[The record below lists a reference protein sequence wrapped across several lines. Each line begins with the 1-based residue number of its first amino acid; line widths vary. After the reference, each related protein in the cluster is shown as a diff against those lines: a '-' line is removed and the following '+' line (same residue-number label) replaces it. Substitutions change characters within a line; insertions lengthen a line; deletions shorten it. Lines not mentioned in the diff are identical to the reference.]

1 MIAWGADRSTL
12 IHAEPSWS
20 HPSHAV
26 NHAEVGAI
34 DSNYLRYLGLNYAWD
49 YSCRMTLSSMV
60 VSRDW
65 QEISVLECILS
76 GLRINVDV
84 ESEPERA
91 TAKLQKSKID
101 ALIVDCDLNGSSA
114 VLRDLVN
121 DNFQN
126 LVPLIIVSGSSEHCA
141 LQSKRATFVFEKPIS
156 VEQAVH
162 TLSAARNMIM
172 DGRLRYHRET
182 LDLPVWISGRAKR
195 AKAHLVNLSQGGM
208 AIHGRQSLPG
218 GCSLQVSFALPGTR
232 RSIKTRGEVV
242 WINKSGHAGIKFTD
256 ITPATKRTLQL
267 WLERQYLTR

>member
-1 MIAWGADRSTL
+1 MTAIRKLTRSSGRPRDHTNS
-12 IHAEPSWS
+12 AE
-20 HPSHAV
+20 
-26 NHAEVGAI
+26 N
-34 DSNYLRYLGLNYAWD
+34 SNYLRYLGLDYAWD

-91 TAKLQKSKID
+91 TAKLQKTKID
-101 ALIVDCDLNGSSA
+101 ALIVDCDLNGSSS

-126 LVPLIIVSGSSEHCA
+126 LVPLIMVSGSRGRCA
-141 LQSKRATFVFEKPIS
+141 LESKRATFVFEKPIS

-182 LDLPVWISGRAKR
+182 LDLPVWISARAKR

-208 AIHGRQSLPG
+208 AIHARQPLPAG
-218 GCSLQVSFALPGTR
+218 GPLQISFALPETR
-232 RSIKTRGEVV
+232 RSIKTRGKVV
-242 WINKSGHAGIKFTD
+242 WTNQSGHTGIKFVD
-256 ITPATKRTLQL
+256 IKPTTKRTLQL